1 MSVVGEF
8 RRILSETTGRLRELE
23 IAAFAEE
30 LEAVARDADSV
41 SSAAA
46 AVLDLLGSREPRGLL
61 ADGEPSP
68 EETSSAVPA
77 PKETGVAP
85 ERLGTA
91 TEHLTAVCKAILGR
105 S

>member
-1 MSVVGEF
+1 VSVGGEF
-8 RRILSETTGRLRELE
+8 RRILGETTGRLRELE
-23 IAAFAEE
+23 IASFAEE

-46 AVLDLLGSREPRGLL
+46 AVLDLLGSRERTGLL
-61 ADGEPSP
+61 VDGDPSP

-77 PKETGVAP
+77 PKESSGVP
-85 ERLGTA
+85 ERLATA

-105 S
+105 G